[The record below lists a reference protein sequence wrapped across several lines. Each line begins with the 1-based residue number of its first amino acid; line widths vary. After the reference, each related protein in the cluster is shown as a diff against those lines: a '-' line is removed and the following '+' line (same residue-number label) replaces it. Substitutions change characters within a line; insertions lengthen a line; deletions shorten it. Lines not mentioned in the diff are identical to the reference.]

1 MGRIGVRPLDT
12 PITLRGL
19 EPVRPY
25 RRVMTPAGLLAI
37 IAVGMVLAYVLPQRI
52 KERSDYA
59 LVRTEDRY
67 SAEMRVV
74 RSTAQ
79 RAQRAAARPST
90 DSGEVPLLVTG
101 SARASISALG
111 AEQMSR
117 PSGPLDRA
125 ATAAQRERLALRSD
139 RAAVLNERAKR
150 AERRARVA
158 GVVALAAAVSW
169 TLVIAVSLPAIL
181 AALATAA
188 FGGVVVAGARTAA
201 AQRKSDHN
209 IRLIAREVEAAAT
222 ATQALRRVAR
232 ERAEGQDAKPSDV
245 ETQAI
250 RVVTTED
257 LAPLAAP
264 APLPAPALP
273 EPVIHERD
281 EPVSP
286 NETWSPSAIPAPAY
300 TLKASVRRP
309 LARPI
314 NDEDLAVSARNA
326 ERAIDARAAQSS
338 ERAAEPATS
347 EDEAAP
353 STGALDAILARR
365 RRASA

>member
-1 MGRIGVRPLDT
+1 
-12 PITLRGL
+12 
-19 EPVRPY
+19 
-25 RRVMTPAGLLAI
+25 
-37 IAVGMVLAYVLPQRI
+37 MVLAYVLPQRI

-74 RSTAQ
+74 KSTAQ
-79 RAQRAAARPST
+79 RAQRAADRPST

-101 SARASISALG
+101 AARASISALG
-111 AEQMSR
+111 DKQMSR

-139 RAAVLNERAKR
+139 RAVVLAERGQRAK
-150 AERRARVA
+150 RRARVA
-158 GVVALAAAVSW
+158 SLAALLAVGAW
-169 TLVIAVSLPAIL
+169 VLVAVTGFPAVI
-181 AALATAA
+181 AALATAS

-201 AQRKSDHN
+201 AQRKADHN

-232 ERAEGQDAKPSDV
+232 ARAEGHQTQPSDV

-264 APLPAPALP
+264 APIPSPELPSTVSADA
-273 EPVIHERD
+273 ESSVSER
-281 EPVSP
+281 EAWSP
-286 NETWSPSAIPAPAY
+286 NAVPAPAY
-300 TLKASVRRP
+300 TLKASVRRAV
-309 LARPI
+309 ARPI
-314 NDEDLAVSARNA
+314 TDADLEASTRNA
-326 ERAIDARAAQSS
+326 EKAIDARAEKSAT
-338 ERAAEPATS
+338 RAAADLTASIESPKISTANSSPLAPQSDDGVAT
-347 EDEAAP
+347 
-353 STGALDAILARR
+353 TGALDAILARR
-365 RRASA
+365 RQASA

>member
-1 MGRIGVRPLDT
+1 
-12 PITLRGL
+12 
-19 EPVRPY
+19 
-25 RRVMTPAGLLAI
+25 MTPAGLLAI

-74 RSTAQ
+74 KSTAE

-101 SARASISALG
+101 AARASISALG
-111 AEQMSR
+111 EEQMSR

-139 RAAVLNERAKR
+139 RNTVLVERAQRAKR
-150 AERRARVA
+150 RSVVA
-158 GVVALAAAVSW
+158 GVVALLAVVGW
-169 TLVIAVSLPAIL
+169 VLVVATGFPAFF
-181 AALATAA
+181 AALATAG

-201 AQRKSDHN
+201 AQRKADQN

-232 ERAEGQDAKPSDV
+232 ERAAGQESVPSDV

-264 APLPAPALP
+264 APVPAPELP
-273 EPVIHERD
+273 NRVISADEEPARARA
-281 EPVSP
+281 
-286 NETWSPSAIPAPAY
+286 TWSPTEVPAPAY
-300 TLKASVRRP
+300 TLKASVRRSV
-309 LARPI
+309 ARPI
-314 NDEDLAVSARNA
+314 TDEDLAASAVNA
-326 ERAIDARAAQSS
+326 ERDIDSRSTKASKRAAGD
-338 ERAAEPATS
+338 PATRATARVS
-347 EDEAAP
+347 APAPANSSPLAPQRDDEA
-353 STGALDAILARR
+353 STVGALDAILAKRR
-365 RRASA
+365 QASA